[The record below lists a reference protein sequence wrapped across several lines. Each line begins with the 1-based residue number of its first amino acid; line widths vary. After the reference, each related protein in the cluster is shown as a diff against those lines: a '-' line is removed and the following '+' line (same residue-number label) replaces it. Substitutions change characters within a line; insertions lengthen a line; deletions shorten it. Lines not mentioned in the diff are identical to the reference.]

1 MNDNFEREQNNFC
14 FDRLKKKTRNGLF
27 TIDEQ
32 TK

>member
-14 FDRLKKKTRNGLF
+14 FDQLKKMTRNESF

-32 TK
+32 IQ